1 MSPYQFLR
9 LHAQSV
15 RRNFLIFIIL
25 LLTLPAAGQDTGS
38 ELSRLR
44 KFVSNAATFNRL
56 FPQEKVYVQT
66 DNVGYYVGE
75 DLWYKAYVIRTD
87 RGHYTDLSRVLYV
100 ELINSFGEVVETQKL
115 PLTDGQADGRFRLN
129 QLLSG
134 GFYELRAYTR
144 YATNFDARGTFS
156 RVFPIFDRPAVEGD
170 YSNHTI
176 NVEIGNSRRRGN
188 IPDTLSLKER
198 KRILKE
204 LRPLATFYP
213 EGGHLVRGLL
223 SRVAYSVALPDS
235 CAIDVTADVRD
246 AAGNTFMTVKTERE
260 GRGSFL
266 CLPDTAQL
274 FFCFT
279 YDGRD
284 YSVPLPEIVPEGCVL
299 TVNAVDSLR
308 VGIQV
313 AATLSAQGR
322 LLGLSLMQN
331 GNTTYF
337 DTLRVTSEP
346 WTSTLVR
353 DDLTAGV
360 HTLTLFDAAGR
371 IYAQRQFFIAPRDT
385 FDMQP
390 VTAVFADT
398 VIAPYK
404 QMTLRLQSAPHAS
417 FALAVH
423 DAATLTHLDRTNA
436 ATQWLLSSE
445 LKGYVRDAAYY
456 FEADD
461 AVHRQAAD
469 LLCLVQ
475 GWTRYNWRQMT
486 GCAPFVKRQ
495 PIEDSLYVDGRIL
508 PRLNYRGSFWMSKKK
523 KRRTLDLA
531 YNDIGIA
538 LFNEQG
544 YAFRGKTKTDSS
556 GYFAFVVPPL
566 TGKWS
571 LSIHASKD
579 GEDAPHLF
587 SLNRLFSPAI
597 KLYNFYETIIQA
609 PRLANAFTFHSDE
622 ANYERTRVALASSSD
637 SIGHAGRDNQLGE
650 AVVSVKGD
658 RWSLH
663 RRHAIRK
670 SQMHFDL
677 QRAADEYLDRGEEPP
692 GLNFWLL
699 QKSFYAKEVLKNR
712 RAVGF
717 VFPGMRSAVWFY
729 AGDKYFIF
737 SEKKEKEQR
746 SNDKKDER
754 QGGQETSADSTGLD
768 GLPLDPLSQ
777 YLNYEAATNYDYGD
791 TAAINRGVRELQADM
806 NNEDLLLTLEDW
818 QEAYI
823 SFKDFG
829 TRYFLFDAN
838 SPNYMMHRI
847 YESRPFYV
855 FAFPMAKTP
864 SRFPAYRSTTFYAY
878 NEQETYYATTH
889 AVPHAAPDYRRTLYW
904 NPNVVTDASGRA
916 SLSFYNNTSARR
928 LDITLGGITPD
939 GRPVVKNK

>member
-1 MSPYQFLR
+1 MRRIR
-9 LHAQSV
+9 L
-15 RRNFLIFIIL
+15 IIL
-25 LLTLPAAGQDTGS
+25 SLILCVLPAAGQTVGTD
-38 ELSRLR
+38 LARLR
-44 KFVSNAATFNRL
+44 AFVGNAATFNRL
-56 FPQEKVYVQT
+56 FPQEKVFIQT

-75 DLWYKAYVIRTD
+75 DLWYKAYVVRTD
-87 RGHYTDLSRVLYV
+87 QGRYTNLSRVLYI
-100 ELINSFGEVVETQKL
+100 ELLDSFGEVVETQKL
-115 PLTDGQADGRFRLN
+115 PLTDGQCDGRFRLN

-144 YATNFDARGTFS
+144 YGTNFDSRGTFS
-156 RVFPIFDRPAVEGD
+156 RTIPIFDRPEVEGD
-170 YSNHTI
+170 YSNRTI
-176 NVEIGNSRRRGN
+176 NVEIGNARREGN
-188 IPDTLSLKER
+188 IPDTLSVKER

-213 EGGHLVRGLL
+213 EGGRLVRGLL
-223 SRVAYSVALPDS
+223 NRVAYSVALPDS
-235 CAIDVTADVRD
+235 CAIDVTAEVRD
-246 AAGNTFMTVKTERE
+246 AAGNVFMTVKTERE

-274 FFCFT
+274 YFCFT

-284 YSVPLPEIVPEGCVL
+284 YRTPLPEIQPEGCVL

-313 AATLSAQGR
+313 AATPAAQGQ

-337 DTLRVTSEP
+337 DTLRLAADP
-346 WTSTLVR
+346 WTTTLVR

-360 HTLTLFDAAGR
+360 HTLTLFDTKGR

-385 FDMQP
+385 FDLQP
-390 VTAVFADT
+390 VTATFADST
-398 VIAPYK
+398 IAPYK
-404 QMTLRLQSAPHAS
+404 QLTLRLQSAPHAN

-423 DAATLTHLDRTNA
+423 DAATLTHLDRTSA

-445 LKGYVRDAAYY
+445 LKGFVRNAPYY
-456 FEADD
+456 FEAND

-475 GWTRYNWRQMT
+475 GWTRYNWREMT
-486 GCAPFVKRQ
+486 GTAPFVKRQ

-508 PRLNYRGSFWMSKKK
+508 PRLNYRGSFWTSKKK

-538 LFNEQG
+538 LYNDQG
-544 YAFRGKTKTDSS
+544 FAFRGKTKTDSS
-556 GYFAFVVPPL
+556 GYFAFVVPSL
-566 TGKWS
+566 TGKWE

-579 GEDAPHLF
+579 GEDSPHLF
-587 SLNRLFSPAI
+587 SLNRLFSPQV
-597 KLYNFYETIIQA
+597 KLYNFYETEIRS
-609 PRLANAFTFHSDE
+609 PRRDNSFAFNADD
-622 ANYERTRVALASSSD
+622 AVYERAQAVRASLSD
-637 SIGHAGRDNQLGE
+637 TIGRAGRDNQLGE

-658 RWSLH
+658 RWAVK
-663 RRHAIRK
+663 RRRAMRN
-670 SQMHFDL
+670 SQMRFDV

-699 QKSFYAKEVLKNR
+699 TKPFYAKEVFKNR

-717 VFPGMRSAVWFY
+717 VFPGERSAVWFY
-729 AGDKYFIF
+729 TGDKYFIF
-737 SEKKEKEQR
+737 TEKKEKE
-746 SNDKKDER
+746 KKDDEENKEK
-754 QGGQETSADSTGLD
+754 QGGQETSTDSTGMD
-768 GLPLDPLSQ
+768 GLPIDPLSR

-806 NNEDLLLTLEDW
+806 KNEDLLLTLEDW

-838 SPNYMMHRI
+838 NPDPDMHRI
-847 YESRPFYV
+847 YESHPFYV

-864 SRFPAYRSTTFYAY
+864 SRFPAYRHTTFYAY
-878 NEQETYYATTH
+878 NEQETYYAPTY
-889 AVPHAAPDYRRTLYW
+889 AVPPAEPDYRRTLYW
-904 NPNVVTDASGRA
+904 SPNVVTDDAGRA
-916 SLSFYNNTSARR
+916 EVSFYNNTTARR
-928 LDITLGGITPD
+928 LDVTLGGITPD
-939 GRPVVKNK
+939 GRPVVKQ